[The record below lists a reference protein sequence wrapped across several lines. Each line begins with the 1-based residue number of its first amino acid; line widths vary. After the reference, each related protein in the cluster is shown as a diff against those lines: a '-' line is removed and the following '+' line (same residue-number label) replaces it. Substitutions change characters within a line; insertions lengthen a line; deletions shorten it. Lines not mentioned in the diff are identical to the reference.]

1 MSDLRSRATP
11 FGKGAK
17 ASTCPFLEIKA
28 KNCSMWERIVRPV
41 GVYKGKTF
49 SAVPLYYSAAPKNL
63 KPFLV

>member
-49 SAVPLYYSAAPKNL
+49 SAVPLYY
-63 KPFLV
+63 